1 MNRVPLSFPEI
12 GIIGST
18 RAAFG
23 VGLGLLLAPRL
34 SDEQRR
40 AVGWTLV
47 AVGAITTLPIV
58 MELAGAKR
66 ESAKHEGGRMLGGR
80 MAKKEHAA

>member
-1 MNRVPLSFPEI
+1 MNRLPLSFPEI

-18 RAAFG
+18 RAALGAG
-23 VGLGLLLAPRL
+23 VGLLLAPRL

-47 AVGAITTLPIV
+47 AVGAITTVPIIV
-58 MELAGAKR
+58 GLVQAKR
-66 ESAKHEGGRMLGGR
+66 ESEERHMIGGRMSQR
-80 MAKKEHAA
+80 ETAS